1 MQKYRESF
9 AVSELGRIYAQLPL
23 KELAE
28 KIRTHFPK
36 KHPQGNSPMLP
47 PEGEVALM
55 FLKAYTG
62 QSDDGLIEMLN
73 GSIHMQMFCG
83 VLIDPARP
91 IKDGKIVSAIRNRI
105 ASVMDIR
112 ELQKILYGRWGGSLE
127 DKDLCLIDATCY
139 ESHLRFPTDVKLLWE
154 CCEWLQSLV
163 AKTCKELKERLPRN
177 KYRDIDR
184 ARLAYAKQRKHT
196 KAATD
201 KLLRRLLNLLS
212 KQIGQCLGI
221 HMANSAIL
229 AARQLGH
236 RRKGEE
242 TSKTTSIKK
251 WCRFSTSELR
261 RRRTLIP
268 FQPTNALFHAP
279 RTENLPANSKPY
291 RHKTIT
297 SLSPAKNSS
306 H

>member
-1 MQKYRESF
+1 M
-9 AVSELGRIYAQLPL
+9 
-23 KELAE
+23 
-28 KIRTHFPK
+28 T
-36 KHPQGNSPMLP
+36 
-47 PEGEVALM
+47 
-55 FLKAYTG
+55 
-62 QSDDGLIEMLN
+62 
-73 GSIHMQMFCG
+73 
-83 VLIDPARP
+83 
-91 IKDGKIVSAIRNRI
+91 
-105 ASVMDIR
+105 
-112 ELQKILYGRWGGSLE
+112 
-127 DKDLCLIDATCY
+127 
-139 ESHLRFPTDVKLLWE
+139 
-154 CCEWLQSLV
+154 
-163 AKTCKELKERLPRN
+163 KTCKELKERMPRN

-268 FQPTNALFHAP
+268 FQPKNTLFHAQ
-279 RTENLPANSKPY
+279 RTENFSANSKPY
-291 RHKTIT
+291 RYTT
-297 SLSPAKNSS
+297 FTGLSPVENSS